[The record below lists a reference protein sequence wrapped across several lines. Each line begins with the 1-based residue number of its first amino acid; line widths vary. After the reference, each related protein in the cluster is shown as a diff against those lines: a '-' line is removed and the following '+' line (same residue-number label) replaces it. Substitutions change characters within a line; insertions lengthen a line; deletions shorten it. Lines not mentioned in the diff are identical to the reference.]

1 MMRDASWRLWGL
13 GMAAAVLLVA
23 CKTETPEPQ
32 KVLRPVR
39 YQAVELTAGERVR
52 TFAGNANSGEETRL
66 SFKVKGTIRQLLVK
80 VGDTVKQ
87 GQMMA
92 EIDAKDYILQQQEA
106 DASLARARAEARRAA
121 ANYSRTRALYENN
134 NASREELD
142 TARANHESAKAQVR
156 SAAKQLELSRL
167 QVSYTKLQ
175 AAADGAI
182 AAVPVEVNENVN
194 AGQLIALLNSGGQ
207 PEVDVAIPEVFI
219 ARIRQGAAVT
229 VAFDALPGQVFSA
242 QVTEVGIAS
251 TGTAT
256 TFPVTVQLDAP
267 DPAMRSGMA
276 ASVSFTFSSGDAS
289 TPGDEQQRMVVPLHA
304 VGEDRQ
310 GRFVFVVEPQ
320 GDGRGVV
327 RRRPVSVGALDAEG
341 LRILEGLKEGE
352 LLVTAGVK
360 RLEDGREVKVQTDKG
375 R

>member
-1 MMRDASWRLWGL
+1 MMHDGRWWRWGL
-13 GMAAAVLLVA
+13 AMVAAFLLVA
-23 CKTETPEPQ
+23 CETETPEPQ
-32 KVLRPVR
+32 QVLRPVR
-39 YQAVELTAGERVR
+39 YQVVELISGERVR
-52 TFAGNANSGEETRL
+52 TFAGTAKSGEETRL
-66 SFKVKGTIRQLLVK
+66 SFKVKGTIRQLLVH
-80 VGDTVKQ
+80 VGDTVKR
-87 GQMMA
+87 GQMIA
-92 EIDAKDYILQQQEA
+92 EIDAKDYVLQQQEA

-142 TARANHESAKAQVR
+142 TARASHESAKAQVR

-175 AAADGAI
+175 AAAEGAI
-182 AAVPVEVNENVN
+182 ADVPVEVNENVN

-229 VAFDALPGQVFSA
+229 VTFDALPGQVFSA
-242 QVTEVGIAS
+242 WVTEVGIAS

-256 TFPVTVQLDAP
+256 TFPVTVQLDDDA
-267 DPAMRSGMA
+267 AAIRSGMA
-276 ASVSFTFSSGDAS
+276 ANVSFTFRSGDGSAS
-289 TPGDEQQRMVVPLHA
+289 GDEPQRIVAPLHA

-320 GDGRGVV
+320 GEGRGIV

-341 LRILEGLKEGE
+341 LRILEGLQEGE
-352 LLVTAGVK
+352 WLVTAGVK
-360 RLEDGREVKVQTDKG
+360 RLEDGREVKVRTEKG

>member
-1 MMRDASWRLWGL
+1 MRRNDRWWLWGL
-13 GMAAAVLLVA
+13 GLAAVVLLVA
-23 CKTETPEPQ
+23 CETETPEPK

-39 YQAVELTAGERVR
+39 YQVVELTSGERVR
-52 TFAGNANSGEETRL
+52 SFAGTAKSGEETRL

-80 VGDTVKQ
+80 VGDTVQ
-87 GQMMA
+87 RGQMIA
-92 EIDAKDYILQQQEA
+92 EIDAKDYVLQQQEA
-106 DASLARARAEARRAA
+106 DAALARARAEARRAA

-142 TARANHESAKAQVR
+142 TARASHESATAQVR
-156 SAAKQLELSRL
+156 SASKQLELSRL
-167 QVSYTKLQ
+167 QVSYTQLQ

-182 AAVPVEVNENVN
+182 ADVPVEVNENVD
-194 AGQLIALLNSGGQ
+194 AGQLIALLNAGGK
-207 PEVDVAIPEVFI
+207 PEVEVAIPEVFI
-219 ARIRQGAAVT
+219 ARIQRGAAVT
-229 VAFDALPGQVFSA
+229 VTFDALPGQVFSA

-256 TFPVTVQLDAP
+256 TFPVTVQLDAA
-267 DPAMRSGMA
+267 DAAIRSGMA
-276 ASVSFTFSSGDAS
+276 ATVSFTFRSGDAS
-289 TPGDEQQRMVVPLHA
+289 ASGDEPPRIVAPLHA

-320 GDGRGVV
+320 GEGRGVV
-327 RRRPVSVGALDAEG
+327 RRRSVSVGALDAEG

-360 RLEDGREVKVQTDKG
+360 RLEDGREVNVQTAKG

>member
-52 TFAGNANSGEETRL
+52 AFAGKAKSGEETRL

>member
-52 TFAGNANSGEETRL
+52 TFAGKAKSGEETRL

-251 TGTAT
+251 NGTAT

>member
-1 MMRDASWRLWGL
+1 
-13 GMAAAVLLVA
+13 VA

-52 TFAGNANSGEETRL
+52 TFAGKAKSGEETRL